1 MPRSKPT
8 SVEGVRIDL
17 GTKERQI
24 LEDFALSYRL
34 QSVLPSLAGIL
45 KDASALYALGVIY
58 EIITGRDIPFIISP
72 DDTPGEILA
81 GWRDYAK
88 AQRVQ
93 SGSDSTFGDFLYAG
107 TGPGSPIGALLAALG
122 IDPLDTGVTG

>member
-1 MPRSKPT
+1 MPRSKPS

-45 KDASALYALGVIY
+45 KDGSALYALGVIY
-58 EIITGRDIPFIISP
+58 ELITGRDLPFIVSP
-72 DDTPGEILA
+72 DDSVAEILG
-81 GWRDYAK
+81 GWRDWAK
-88 AQRVQ
+88 SQQVTP
-93 SGSDSTFGDFLYAG
+93 SGSTFGDALYAG

>member
-24 LEDFALSYRL
+24 LEDLALSYRL
-34 QSVLPSLAGIL
+34 QSVLPSLSGIL
-45 KDASALYALGVIY
+45 KDASALYALAVIY
-58 EIITGRDIPFIISP
+58 EIVTGKDIPFVISP

-88 AQRVQ
+88 SQRV
-93 SGSDSTFGDFLYAG
+93 GGGDRTFGDFLGAG
-107 TGPGSPIGALLAALG
+107 TGPGSPIGAILSALG
-122 IDPLDTGVTG
+122 IDPLDTGVA

>member
-1 MPRSKPT
+1 MPRSKPS
-8 SVEGVRIDL
+8 SVEGVRLDL

-45 KDASALYALGVIY
+45 RDGSALYAVGVIY
-58 EIITGRDIPFIISP
+58 EIITGRDLPFIISP
-72 DDTPGEILA
+72 DDSVAEILG
-81 GWRDYAK
+81 GWRDWAK
-88 AQRVQ
+88 SQRVTS
-93 SGSDSTFGDFLYAG
+93 SGSTFGDALYAG

>member
-1 MPRSKPT
+1 MPRSKPS
-8 SVEGVRIDL
+8 SVEGVRLDL

-34 QSVLPSLAGIL
+34 QSFLPSLAGIL
-45 KDASALYALGVIY
+45 RDGSALYAVGVIY
-58 EIITGRDIPFIISP
+58 EIITGRDLPFIISP
-72 DDTPGEILA
+72 DDSVAEILG
-81 GWRDYAK
+81 GWRDWAK
-88 AQRVQ
+88 SQRVTS
-93 SGSDSTFGDFLYAG
+93 SGSTFGDALYAG

>member
-34 QSVLPSLAGIL
+34 QSVLPSLAAIL
-45 KDASALYALGVIY
+45 KDASAVYAIAIIY
-58 EIITGRDIPFIISP
+58 ELVTGRDLPYVISP
-72 DDTPGEILA
+72 DDSVGEILGA
-81 GWRDYAK
+81 IRDSLK
-88 AQRVQ
+88 AQKVP
-93 SGSDSTFGDFLYAG
+93 GAEGGTFGNFLNAG
-107 TGPGSPIGALLAALG
+107 TGPGSPIGSLLAALG
-122 IDPLDTGVTG
+122 IDPLDTGVA